1 MGRPR
6 KQRRNPHGSAW
17 HWKQTDCWYY
27 TLPGTKKRVALFD
40 ENGGRIRGRAN
51 QDAAG
56 YALARAKL
64 SGEMQG
70 TTPVADQAWIVA
82 RVCSEYLQYCER
94 SAAAGSM
101 SRGHRDQSVS
111 FLNDL
116 CIYFGALPV
125 AELKKNQVQT
135 WIDGHAGCRSP
146 ATQRSVIAIVLAA
159 FNRAEE
165 MLDVP
170 NPLKGLKKP
179 QSQPRLQS
187 LSPEEEQT
195 LYEATEETFRNFLFA
210 AIHTG
215 LRPYCELAKLTADH
229 VEVSDR
235 GMMWRVY
242 SSKTKKTRKIPIHKD
257 VAKLV
262 HRLML
267 TAPKGSGKPLFRNTR
282 DEPWKRMT
290 GVVRF
295 SGTEEKTGLG
305 SRPGEEQVFELHL
318 PTHVRASHVVRL
330 LERRRRMFDRNAGRA
345 DRRRPQSRSKPEFVA
360 ALGVIRLLPPSDRDT
375 ACRSWETTPFSRI
388 GWNCSTNRERDA
400 VGRRRVFTFRKI
412 SLDEFRSSVFDVRHG
427 GLLRSNWLR
436 TARSQQPLLF
446 AEPKFARNTRD
457 GTFVSLA
464 QGFGRTLSAHGCG

>member
-1 MGRPR
+1 MGRTR
-6 KQRRNPHGSAW
+6 KQRRNPHGAAW
-17 HWKQTDCWYY
+17 HWKQTDCWYF

-40 ENGGRIRGRAN
+40 ENGGRIRGRDN
-51 QDAAG
+51 QDAAEH
-56 YALARAKL
+56 ALARAKL

-70 TTPVADQAWIVA
+70 VAPVADQAWIVA

-116 CIYFGALPV
+116 CSYCGALPV
-125 AELKKNQVQT
+125 AQLKKSHIQT
-135 WIDGHAGCRSP
+135 WIEGHAGWRSL
-146 ATQRSVIAIVLAA
+146 ATHRSVIAIVLAA

-165 MLDVP
+165 MFDVP

-187 LSPEEEQT
+187 LSPEDEQT
-195 LYEATEETFRNFLFA
+195 LYDATEESFRNFLFA

-242 SSKTKKTRKIPIHKD
+242 STKTKKTRKIPVHAD
-257 VAKLV
+257 VAQLV
-262 HRLML
+262 RRLML

-295 SGTEEKTGLG
+295 LALKKKLGWDLDPVKGKYSSYTCRHTYVHRMLSGYWNGGVGCSIETLA
-305 SRPGEEQVFELHL
+305 ELIGDTPKVAYDHYGK
-318 PTHVRASHVVRL
+318 
-330 LERRRRMFDRNAGRA
+330 EW
-345 DRRRPQSRSKPEFVA
+345 SK
-360 ALGVIRLLPPSDRDT
+360 SY
-375 ACRSWETTPFSRI
+375 
-388 GWNCSTNRERDA
+388 
-400 VGRRRVFTFRKI
+400 
-412 SLDEFRSSVFDVRHG
+412 
-427 GLLRSNWLR
+427 
-436 TARSQQPLLF
+436 
-446 AEPKFARNTRD
+446 AEPLWAAIGGGSQTKTKAKPASARGKASPAVRRKK
-457 GTFVSLA
+457 A
-464 QGFGRTLSAHGCG
+464 R